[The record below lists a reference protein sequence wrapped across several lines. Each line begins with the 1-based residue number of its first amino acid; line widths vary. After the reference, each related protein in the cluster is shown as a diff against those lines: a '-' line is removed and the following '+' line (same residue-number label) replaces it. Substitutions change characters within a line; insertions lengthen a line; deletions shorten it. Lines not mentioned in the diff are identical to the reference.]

1 LKRTVLIVD
10 DEAIV
15 RNSLSEY
22 LEAAGYAVLSATD
35 AEEALALL
43 RERGADIA
51 ILDVNLPGTSGMD
64 LLNNIKQTY
73 PAAGVVIL
81 TGYGTVEDAVEAMKR
96 GADDYL
102 VKPCSMEELK
112 IVLSHISAQQAL
124 RDENTELRR
133 QLEKRYGLENIIG
146 RSPEMQKVFERI
158 EAVANSDANVLVFG
172 ETGTG
177 KDLVAHAIHRRSAR
191 SGRPF
196 VKVDCA
202 SLPETLLESELFGH
216 ERGAFTGA
224 TQSQAGRFEQ
234 ADGGVLFLDEVGN
247 LSHATQAKLLNV
259 IQDREF
265 TRLGGDR
272 RINIDIRLVS
282 ATNIDLARAVE
293 EGGFRRDLFY
303 RINVVPIHIPPLRE
317 RAGDIPLLAMAFL
330 ERFSRENRREGLSI
344 SPEAMDRLCGYRWPG
359 NVRELENII
368 ERSVVLARSDEI
380 GPSSLPS
387 EIGAPTA
394 PITQKKFIR
403 DDASLKDAVEE
414 YEARIICAVLGEM
427 GGSRERTAKRLGITR
442 VTLYNKMKRY
452 GLLDEE

>member
-1 LKRTVLIVD
+1 MKRTVLIVD

-22 LEAAGYAVLSATD
+22 LEAAGYEALSAAD
-35 AEEALALL
+35 AEEATALL
-43 RERGADIA
+43 REKGADIA
-51 ILDVNLPGTSGMD
+51 ILDVNLPDASGMD
-64 LLNNIKQTY
+64 LLNSIKQSH

-112 IVLSHISAQQAL
+112 IVLSHISDQQAL

-158 EAVANSDANVLVFG
+158 EAVAGSEANVLVFG

-177 KDLVAHAIHRRSAR
+177 KDLVAHAIHRRSPR
-191 SGRPF
+191 GGRPF
-196 VKVDCA
+196 IKVDCA

-224 TQSQAGRFEQ
+224 THSQAGRFEQ

-272 RINIDIRLVS
+272 RINIDIRLVC
-282 ATNIDLARAVE
+282 ATNIELERAVE

-330 ERFSRENRREGLSI
+330 ERFSRENRRGELSI

-368 ERSVVLARSDEI
+368 ERTVVLARGGEI
-380 GPSSLPS
+380 GPANLPT
-387 EIGAPTA
+387 EIGAPAA
-394 PITQKKFIR
+394 PITKKKFIR

-427 GGSRERTAKRLGITR
+427 GGSRDRTAQRLCITR

>member
-216 ERGAFTGA
+216 
-224 TQSQAGRFEQ
+224 
-234 ADGGVLFLDEVGN
+234 
-247 LSHATQAKLLNV
+247 
-259 IQDREF
+259 
-265 TRLGGDR
+265 
-272 RINIDIRLVS
+272 
-282 ATNIDLARAVE
+282 
-293 EGGFRRDLFY
+293 
-303 RINVVPIHIPPLRE
+303 
-317 RAGDIPLLAMAFL
+317 
-330 ERFSRENRREGLSI
+330 
-344 SPEAMDRLCGYRWPG
+344 
-359 NVRELENII
+359 
-368 ERSVVLARSDEI
+368 
-380 GPSSLPS
+380 
-387 EIGAPTA
+387 
-394 PITQKKFIR
+394 
-403 DDASLKDAVEE
+403 
-414 YEARIICAVLGEM
+414 
-427 GGSRERTAKRLGITR
+427 
-442 VTLYNKMKRY
+442 
-452 GLLDEE
+452 